1 MLIIEMAA
9 SGDLKCQVTVFSGD
23 LVVDGTTNLK
33 NTLNV
38 DELKTLTVDGASDL
52 KNTLNVDGATV

>member
-1 MLIIEMAA
+1 V
-9 SGDLKCQVTVFSGD
+9 SGDVGFSGD

-38 DELKTLTVDGASDL
+38 DSATDL
-52 KNTLNVDGATV
+52 NKH